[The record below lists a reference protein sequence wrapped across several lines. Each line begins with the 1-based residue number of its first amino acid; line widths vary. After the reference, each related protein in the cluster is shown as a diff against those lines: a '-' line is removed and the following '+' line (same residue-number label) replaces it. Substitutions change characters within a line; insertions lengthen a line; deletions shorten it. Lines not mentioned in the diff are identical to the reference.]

1 MSPKAHVLR
10 LDLPGHWA
18 DGWLYKE
25 HLILWSDAGE
35 MFVCPVSNLV
45 KSVEKQV
52 DHRIAVI
59 ADFLIFRTDWKRSPA
74 VNRLISLNGVEG
86 NFLAGFGDAPNGI
99 VIQVADAELK
109 QMPGR
114 EFSGFMLDSGIYN
127 NCVYVG
133 TTDGLFETRFDPDY
147 PTARKPVATLLEKR
161 VSALTARYS
170 VVNTSAG
177 DEGLWFYRMNFDDES
192 WSKGKSEIKR
202 VAEVSRGNSFA
213 ERDLLNYTDDPFPGF
228 MRSDG
233 KKEEGRVDSD
243 SDRWRI
249 TGYRDPADIGRVMKS
264 ALGLNRESALFDL
277 EPDRGPGQAQVLGNS
292 DKKLLV
298 ADRQSL
304 RVVNLTVSRKE
315 RDIQAKASKSFPPL
329 SDPAVDLTDILST
342 HAVDDGFLVEFPEEV
357 RLINPHG
364 SFPVM
369 SEPVAHIRTFANSR
383 RYPDTALMIREDC
396 ISLLGTYV
404 TTQQD
409 N

>member
-1 MSPKAHVLR
+1 
-10 LDLPGHWA
+10 LP
-18 DGWLYKE
+18 
-25 HLILWSDAGE
+25 
-35 MFVCPVSNLV
+35 
-45 KSVEKQV
+45 
-52 DHRIAVI
+52 
-59 ADFLIFRTDWKRSPA
+59 
-74 VNRLISLNGVEG
+74 
-86 NFLAGFGDAPNGI
+86 
-99 VIQVADAELK
+99 
-109 QMPGR
+109 
-114 EFSGFMLDSGIYN
+114 DSA
-127 NCVYVG
+127 
-133 TTDGLFETRFDPDY
+133 TRPM
-147 PTARKPVATLLEKR
+147 
-161 VSALTARYS
+161 

-264 ALGLNRESALFDL
+264 ALGLNREGALFDL

-329 SDPAVDLTDILST
+329 S
-342 HAVDDGFLVEFPEEV
+342 
-357 RLINPHG
+357 
-364 SFPVM
+364 
-369 SEPVAHIRTFANSR
+369 
-383 RYPDTALMIREDC
+383 
-396 ISLLGTYV
+396 
-404 TTQQD
+404 
-409 N
+409 